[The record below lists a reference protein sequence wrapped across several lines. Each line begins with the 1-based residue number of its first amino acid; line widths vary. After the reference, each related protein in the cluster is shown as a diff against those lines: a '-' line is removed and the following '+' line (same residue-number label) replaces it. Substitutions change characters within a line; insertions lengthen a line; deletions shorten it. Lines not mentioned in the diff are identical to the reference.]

1 MENILFELWNLTY
14 GIDRDVKSVI
24 IIDISIILEVKS
36 MFKRISVLFLTLVM
50 VFCWI
55 LPVSAAG
62 TFKLKYSYANN
73 AEITE

>member
-1 MENILFELWNLTY
+1 MFELWNLTY

>member
-1 MENILFELWNLTY
+1 MENILFKLWNLTY

>member
-1 MENILFELWNLTY
+1 MFELWNLTY

-24 IIDISIILEVKS
+24 IIDISIILEVKR

-62 TFKLKYSYANN
+62 NFKLKYSYANN

>member
-1 MENILFELWNLTY
+1 MFELWNLTY

-24 IIDISIILEVKS
+24 IDISIILEVKR